1 MTETITVSSSELS
14 AMRAEL
20 RELRGTV
27 ATLVSLFQNGSLT
40 PASSKLCSVDEEHRS
55 LTDAE
60 REYRIDRQELQALLG
75 VSERTAYRR
84 IKVYGFRML
93 RENGDAK
100 FILGEVAD
108 LISFHGLGW
117 HRSAL
122 DRILSRRT
130 IKSRTRFV

>member
-1 MTETITVSSSELS
+1 
-14 AMRAEL
+14 MRAEL
-20 RELRGTV
+20 RDLRGTV
-27 ATLVSLFQNGSLT
+27 ATLATIIQKMIHS
-40 PASSKLCSVDEEHRS
+40 PATIRHNKDDEHRS

-84 IKVYGFRML
+84 IKVYGFRVL
-93 RENGDAK
+93 RDKGDTK
-100 FILGEVAD
+100 FILGEVINI
-108 LISFHGLGW
+108 ISHHGLGW

-130 IKSRTRFV
+130 IKSRTRLV

>member
-1 MTETITVSSSELS
+1 MTETVTVSSSELS

-27 ATLVSLFQNGSLT
+27 ASLATIIHKMFHSPATNRQN
-40 PASSKLCSVDEEHRS
+40 KDEEHRS

-60 REYRIDRQELQALLG
+60 REYLIDRQEFQALLG

-84 IKVYGFRML
+84 IKEYGFRVL
-93 RENGDAK
+93 RENGDTK
-100 FILGEVAD
+100 FILGEVTD
-108 LISFHGLGW
+108 IISHHGLGW

-130 IKSRTRFV
+130 IKSRTRLV

>member
-1 MTETITVSSSELS
+1 MTETVTVSSSELS

-20 RELRGTV
+20 RDLRGTV
-27 ATLVSLFQNGSLT
+27 ASLASIIHKMVHSPATIRQN
-40 PASSKLCSVDEEHRS
+40 KDDEHRS

-84 IKVYGFRML
+84 IKDYGFRVL
-93 RENGDAK
+93 REKGDAR

-108 LISFHGLGW
+108 LISHHGLGW
-117 HRSAL
+117 HPSAL
-122 DRILSRRT
+122 DRILSRRS
-130 IKSRTRFV
+130 IKSRTRLA